1 MLSLEI
7 KPFPVAYKALAGSNP
22 KSNPTSLPVDPYS
35 RRLTLIIDM
44 LMTLKPLES
53 RGVFG
58 SLTLGGYDSSRL
70 VPNNVSFP
78 LDPDISRD
86 LTVSLQSITATY
98 ANDSAVSLLSEP
110 IWTFIDS
117 TTPDLYLPL
126 EVCKVFEQTFGL
138 VWNATHQ
145 KYFVD
150 DEQHGSLMADN
161 NKFTFVLGNHQTGGP
176 TVNINLPYSSFD
188 LAIDYPL
195 IASNLSGIRY
205 FPLKRAVNSYTLG
218 RAFLQE
224 A

>member
-1 MLSLEI
+1 M
-7 KPFPVAYKALAGSNP
+7 K
-22 KSNPTSLPVDPYS
+22 T
-35 RRLTLIIDM
+35 
-44 LMTLKPLES
+44 LES

-70 VPNNVSFP
+70 VPNNVSFS
-78 LDPDISRD
+78 LDSDISRD
-86 LTVSLQSITATY
+86 LTVSLHSITARY
-98 ANDSAVSLLSEP
+98 ANDSVVSLLSEP

-126 EVCKVFEQTFGL
+126 NVCKEFEHTFGL

-150 DEQHGSLMADN
+150 DDQHASLMAEN
-161 NKFTFVLGNHQTGGP
+161 NDFTFVLGDHETGGS
-176 TVNINLPYSSFD
+176 TVNIHLPYSSFD
-188 LAIDYPL
+188 LAMDYPL

-205 FPLKRAVNSYTLG
+205 FPLKRAANSSQYTLG

-224 A
+224 V

>member
-1 MLSLEI
+1 MM
-7 KPFPVAYKALAGSNP
+7 KTP
-22 KSNPTSLPVDPYS
+22 
-35 RRLTLIIDM
+35 
-44 LMTLKPLES
+44 ES

-86 LTVSLQSITATY
+86 LTVSLHSITAEY
-98 ANDSAVSLLSEP
+98 ANDSVVSLLSEP
-110 IWTFIDS
+110 IWIFIDS
-117 TTPDLYLPL
+117 TIPDLYLPL
-126 EVCKVFEQTFGL
+126 DVCEKFEQTFGL

-150 DEQHGSLMADN
+150 GDQHDSLMAEN
-161 NKFTFVLGNHQTGGP
+161 NTFTFVLGNNSAEGP
-176 TVNINLPYSSFD
+176 TVDIHLPYLSFD
-188 LAIDYPL
+188 LAMDYPL
-195 IASNLSGIRY
+195 IDSTLSGIRY
-205 FPLKRAVNSYTLG
+205 FPLKRAANSSQYTLG